1 MKHIIITNQ
10 NSNVEIVDSN
20 IIHKLAEEAQ
30 DCDASSNMTGNLQT
44 TKTYKRDVDF
54 LTAKFP
60 GLTINVTGDYYKSF
74 VDPAANEFFA
84 KCPAGDGEGIL
95 ETEFAKL
102 SNVWGG
108 VDQKYRVDN
117 NNNYFGES
125 AETDESNI
133 PLAPIIKKIVYFPEI
148 VDFPVDNSG
157 ITFGGWY
164 LPIFR
169 FMNSLKEARCP
180 RQASYI
186 VFEFRGNGSNVELL
200 DMSDADNYIGTDL
213 NCDDGNNF
221 PKLKKIVLAPS
232 VTYIKHGCLNMCGSP
247 EGMDIFAY
255 TTDLSTVP
263 SNPSTWVLQNLPHTA
278 TLWVQ
283 DSVYNDWLQHKQIV
297 NNNYVVVK
305 KFSEYTGNDLVQKW
319 LEPSND

>member
-1 MKHIIITNQ
+1 MEHIKIEQ
-10 NSNVEIVDSN
+10 NSNVEVVDSN

-44 TKTYKRDVDF
+44 DKAFRSDVSY
-54 LTAKFP
+54 LTTKFP

-102 SNVWGG
+102 INTWGY
-108 VDQKYRVDN
+108 DQKYRLCN
-117 NNNYFGES
+117 NNNYFGGNSEV
-125 AETDESNI
+125 DESNV
-133 PLAPIIKKIVYFPEI
+133 PLASIIKKIVYFPEI
-148 VDFPVDNSG
+148 VDFPVNNSG
-157 ITFGGWY
+157 ITFGGYY

-180 RQASYI
+180 RQASY
-186 VFEFRGNGSNVELL
+186 VAFAFEGNGSNVELL
-200 DMSDADNYIGTDL
+200 DMSDADNYIGTEL
-213 NCDDGNNF
+213 ACSDGDNYF

-232 VTYIKHGCLNMCGSP
+232 VTYIRHGGLNGCGSP

-255 TTDLSTVP
+255 TTDLSTAP
-263 SNPSTWVLQNLPHTA
+263 SDVSGWALKELPHVA

-283 DSVYNDWLQHKQIV
+283 DSVYNDWLQHKQV
-297 NNNYVVVK
+297 LNNNYVIVK
-305 KFSEYTGNDLVQKW
+305 KFSEYTGDDLVQKW